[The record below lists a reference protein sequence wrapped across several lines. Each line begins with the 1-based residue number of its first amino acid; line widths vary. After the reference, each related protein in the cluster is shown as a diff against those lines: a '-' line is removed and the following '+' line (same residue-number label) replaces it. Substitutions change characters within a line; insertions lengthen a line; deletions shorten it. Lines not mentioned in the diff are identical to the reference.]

1 MPDSPPKNSMLDR
14 LRRQSD
20 ALRDEQGAARRPHD
34 EVIKEIDRRL
44 WRAFK
49 WIDEALSHLEVIRPH
64 VAHDFAIPGVLT
76 IAAPRYDRGF
86 VSYRRKP
93 IGGQDVIDHV
103 ELFYRLEGGAPIPL
117 RVQATSASFTEE
129 RLRAAHLPFEYQAEH
144 DESRIVRFGRFTITP
159 AVTAS
164 VRFEPDYRRQVV
176 DVTLRNVDRFE
187 SVCLEFAGE
196 GIDEVVLEDLLRFML
211 GEANTFLRRAPLA
224 GLGRRPVLAVAK

>member
-1 MPDSPPKNSMLDR
+1 MLDR

-20 ALRDEQGAARRPHD
+20 QMRDEQSAKHRPQ
-34 EVIKEIDRRL
+34 EEAIKEIDRTL

-93 IGGQDVIDHV
+93 VGGQDVIDHV
-103 ELFYRLEGGAPIPL
+103 ELFYRLDGGNPLVL
-117 RVQATSASFTEE
+117 RVQASSAGMTEE
-129 RLRAAHLPFEYQAEH
+129 RLRTAQLPFEYQTEH
-144 DESRIVRFGRFTITP
+144 DESRVVRYGRFTVTP

-187 SVCLEFAGE
+187 SVSLEFGGE
-196 GIDEVVLEDLLRFML
+196 AINEAVLEDLLRFIL
-211 GEANTFLRRAPLA
+211 GEASTFLRRAPLA
-224 GLGRRPVLAVAK
+224 GMGRRPALAVAK

>member
-1 MPDSPPKNSMLDR
+1 MPDSPPKTSLLDR

-20 ALRDEQGAARRPHD
+20 ALRDEQTAKRRPH
-34 EVIKEIDRRL
+34 EEAIKEIDRRL

-64 VAHDFAIPGVLT
+64 VAHDFAIPGVMT

-86 VSYRRKP
+86 VSYRRRP
-93 IGGQDVIDHV
+93 VGGQDVIDHV
-103 ELFYRLEGGAPIPL
+103 EFFYKLVGDGAIELKIQP
-117 RVQATSASFTEE
+117 SAANATEE
-129 RLRAAHLPFEYQAEH
+129 RLRAAHIPYEYQT
-144 DESRIVRFGRFTITP
+144 ESDANRVVRYGRFVITP
-159 AVTAS
+159 EVTAS

-187 SVCLEFAGE
+187 SVSLEFGGE
-196 GIDEVVLEDLLRFML
+196 AIDDPALEDMLRFIL

-224 GLGRRPVLAVAK
+224 GLHHRTTLAIAK

>member
-1 MPDSPPKNSMLDR
+1 MPDSPPKNSLLDR

-20 ALRDEQGAARRPHD
+20 ALRDEQGSTRRPQED
-34 EVIKEIDRRL
+34 AIKEIDRRL

-64 VAHDFAIPGVLT
+64 VAHDFAIPGVVT
-76 IAAPRYDRGF
+76 IASPRYDRGF

-93 IGGQDVIDHV
+93 LGGQDVIDHV
-103 ELFYRLEGGAPIPL
+103 ELFYRLDGGVPIEI
-117 RVQATSASFTEE
+117 RVQASAAASTEE
-129 RLRAAHLPFEYQAEH
+129 RLRGAHLQFDYQTEQDA
-144 DESRIVRFGRFTITP
+144 SRAVRFGRFSVTP

-187 SVCLEFAGE
+187 SVCLEFGGE
-196 GIDEVVLEDLLRFML
+196 AIDEVVLEDLLRFIL

>member
-1 MPDSPPKNSMLDR
+1 MPDSPSKNSLLDR

-20 ALRDEQGAARRPHD
+20 ALRDQQSAVHRPQ
-34 EVIKEIDRRL
+34 EEAIKEIDRRL

-93 IGGQDVIDHV
+93 LAGQDVIEHV
-103 ELFYRLEGGAPIPL
+103 EMFYRLEGAAPITL
-117 RVQATSASFTEE
+117 KVQPHSASHTEE
-129 RLRAAHLPFEYQAEH
+129 RLRAAHLAYHYQTEH
-144 DESRIVRFGRFTITP
+144 DEHRVVRYGVFTITP
-159 AVTAS
+159 AVTGS
-164 VRFEPDYRRQVV
+164 VRFEPDYRQQVV

-187 SVCLEFAGE
+187 SVCLEFAADSF
-196 GIDEVVLEDLLRFML
+196 DETALEDLLRFIL

>member
-1 MPDSPPKNSMLDR
+1 MPDSPNKTSMLDR

-20 ALRDEQGAARRPHD
+20 ALRETQSAAHRPH
-34 EVIKEIDRRL
+34 EEAIKEIDRRL

-64 VAHDFAIPGVLT
+64 VAHDFTIPGLVT
-76 IAAPRYDRGF
+76 IAQPRYDRGF

-93 IGGQDVIDHV
+93 IGGQDVLDHV
-103 ELFYRLEGGAPIPL
+103 ELFYRLDGGAPIVL
-117 RVQATSASFTEE
+117 KVQASAAGATEE
-129 RLRAAHLPFEYQAEH
+129 RLRGAHLAFEYQTEQ
-144 DESRIVRFGRFTITP
+144 DEARIVRSGRFRITP
-159 AVTAS
+159 AVTAT

-187 SVCLEFAGE
+187 SVCLEFGGE
-196 GIDEVVLEDLLRFML
+196 AIDDAALEDLMRFIL

>member
-1 MPDSPPKNSMLDR
+1 MPDSPPKNSLLDR

-20 ALRDEQGAARRPHD
+20 QLRDQQGAARRPQE

-49 WIDEALSHLEVIRPH
+49 WIDEALSHLDVIRPQ

-76 IAAPRYDRGF
+76 ITSPRYERGF

-93 IGGQDVIDHV
+93 LAGQDVIDHV
-103 ELFYRLEGGAPIPL
+103 EMFYRLEGAGPMVL
-117 RVQATSASFTEE
+117 KVQPHASGFTEE
-129 RLRAAHLPFEYQAEH
+129 RLRAAHLNYQYQNEL
-144 DESRIVRFGRFTITP
+144 DEARTVRYGLFTVQP
-159 AVTAS
+159 AVTAN
-164 VRFEPDYRRQVV
+164 VRFEADYRQQVV

-187 SVCLEFAGE
+187 SVSLEFAGDA
-196 GIDEVVLEDLLRFML
+196 IDEPVLEDLLRFIL

-224 GLGRRPVLAVAK
+224 GLGRRAALAVAK